1 RGSFDKPTHIAQ
13 TEEPWSHLHS
23 CATVASSQRGAAQGH
38 GVSCP
43 PSGLRSALQLTL
55 CLFLV
60 FKNSGDSLDFQLQ
73 AIYDHSKD
81 FFWTKSQMLY
91 QRESVSEG
99 PRWASDTCR
108 HINARSLR
116 ISADAF

>member
-1 RGSFDKPTHIAQ
+1 MEGLADNPGTLWLPGNRVSHYSTVHKQPAPVAQSEKLFSFK
-13 TEEPWSHLHS
+13 
-23 CATVASSQRGAAQGH
+23 
-38 GVSCP
+38 
-43 PSGLRSALQLTL
+43 
-55 CLFLV
+55 V